1 MLVGLKRAS
10 QLVGKDRSTLHR
22 AMVKGKL
29 SYSTSESGERLI
41 DTSELHRV
49 YGIQGAAVEPCNDA
63 PATHS
68 NDAQLTELRAQLETE
83 RVKVALLTDQLQDV
97 RDDRE
102 RWRSMAEQSN
112 RLLTDLREKKPTRGF
127 WKRLFRR

>member
-10 QLVGKDRSTLHR
+10 QLVGRDRSTLHR

-29 SYSTSESGERLI
+29 SYSIGESGERLI

-49 YGIQGAAVEPCNDA
+49 YGIQGEATEPCNDA
-63 PATHS
+63 HATHC
-68 NDAQLTELRAQLETE
+68 NNAQLVELSAQLEIE

-97 RDDRE
+97 RNDRD
-102 RWRSMAEQSN
+102 RWRSMAEQSS
-112 RLLTDLREKKPTRGF
+112 RLLTDQREKESRGF
-127 WKRLFRR
+127 WRRLFRG